1 MEYSTEE
8 ISRFKEEFGKK
19 QRRQLL
25 LIAPVFLI
33 LIVIVFFPA
42 YGRDLG
48 LTPETIKW
56 GFLCYAILAVG
67 LSFYN
72 WRCPACG
79 KYLGRSLWIKYCSKC
94 GAPLSGTDID
104 R

>member
-8 ISRFKEEFGKK
+8 ISRFQEEFAKK
-19 QRRQLL
+19 RRLQLL
-25 LIAPVFLI
+25 IIAPMFLI

-42 YGRDLG
+42 YGKEIG
-48 LTPETIKW
+48 LTPENLKY
-56 GFLCYAILAVG
+56 GLLYYVILAVG

-94 GAPLSGTDID
+94 GAPLSGTDTAG
-104 R
+104 